1 MKRPN
6 IENKN
11 FFSLSDDSL
20 KSIIMDAGEA
30 AKAMQSINPNAENKY
45 LDQMNDACTVLKY
58 NQNRYFVKGE

>member
-11 FFSLSDDSL
+11 YFSLFL
-20 KSIIMDAGEA
+20 VLVLVIIRDAGEA

-45 LDQMNDACTVLKY
+45 LDQMNDAYTVLKY